1 MGQKRCNQ
9 SDAARKRQEHS
20 ENAMQPVVLL
30 VSIDDG
36 VDHSVPQGVAADT
49 EKSTDDVDRSVPLG
63 DEVLAEKYAKDVHP
77 NVQEVKGVTS
87 KNAADEVEPLYDM
100 PLDYAGL
107 NEENVVAENISK
119 FFDDFEDDNEED
131 EGYDD
136 ESEDYSDDDVNSD
149 LDFVRNLSGVHADDS
164 SGTSHYSYD
173 SESLRS
179 IPSSDE
185 EDSGKKRLES
195 PQYNSD
201 NGFGQVHFELGM
213 EFDTIAIFKDAVKD
227 YTINLGREVTTV
239 GACNNGGVPPKPK
252 KRKPSPEKEMVCFQN
267 APVTEE
273 AAIEVAPPAAAIE
286 VSNVPTFVPLAPAVR
301 PPPIQHA
308 NTSMV
313 RVPFPSGVYFQ
324 ECHSQA

>member
-1 MGQKRCNQ
+1 MKNNIVL
-9 SDAARKRQEHS
+9 RKHTTYVDPKKDVHIYFDHAVDDTPEIVMVI
-20 ENAMQPVVLL
+20 EDDVGVGYNGK
-30 VSIDDG
+30 IGEEEDG

-149 LDFVRNLSGVHADDS
+149 LDFVRNLSAYVVMDVEDKENWKWFLTLLHQDLGD
-164 SGTSHYSYD
+164 YSQ
-173 SESLRS
+173 L
-179 IPSSDE
+179 
-185 EDSGKKRLES
+185 
-195 PQYNSD
+195 
-201 NGFGQVHFELGM
+201 
-213 EFDTIAIFKDAVKD
+213 
-227 YTINLGREVTTV
+227 
-239 GACNNGGVPPKPK
+239 
-252 KRKPSPEKEMVCFQN
+252 EMVCFQN